1 MDSYFPAIIL
11 LPLGVQYTL
20 HSCTQVQLACSVYLL
35 PYREQW
41 LYFVFARKN
50 PSNGVQLLSVSGM
63 YIDCLI
69 VVSGSSPRIS
79 ALQSGYTNLRI
90 VVVSLTW

>member
-11 LPLGVQYTL
+11 LPLVVQYTL

-35 PYREQW
+35 SYREQW
-41 LYFVFARKN
+41 LYFAFARKN
-50 PSNGVQLLSVSGM
+50 PSNGVQLLSVSGT

-79 ALQSGYTNLRI
+79 ALLSSYTNLRI